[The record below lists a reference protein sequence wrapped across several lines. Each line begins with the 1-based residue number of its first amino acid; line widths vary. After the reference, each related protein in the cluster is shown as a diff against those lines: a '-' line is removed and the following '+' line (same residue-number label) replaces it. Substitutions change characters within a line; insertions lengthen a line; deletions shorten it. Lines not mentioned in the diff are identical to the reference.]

1 MAVSRRSFLTR
12 GSVAV
17 AGAAGASVVGLGVTA
32 SGAGAEPE
40 LDAEEIAASTDPV
53 FIHIVDAAAGEVE
66 LLVRDQSIVFTDKS
80 LVARVLRAS
89 R

>member
-1 MAVSRRSFLTR
+1 MAVSRRSFLTK

-32 SGAGAEPE
+32 AGAEPE
-40 LDAEEIAASTDPV
+40 LDADELAASTDPV
-53 FIHIVDAAAGEVE
+53 FIHIVDAASGEVE